1 MGEFARGRSPS
12 APTPGSNPN
21 MIRER
26 GRRLERQREGIATA
40 KAEGRYKGRAPTA
53 QRQVEKVKAL
63 RAEGLKPEVIAK
75 RLGISRSST
84 YAILKEARAAA

>member
-1 MGEFARGRSPS
+1 
-12 APTPGSNPN
+12 
-21 MIRER
+21 
-26 GRRLERQREGIATA
+26 LKRQREGIAKA

-63 RAEGLKPEVIAK
+63 SAEGLKPEVIAK

-84 YAILKEARAAA
+84 YAILKKAQAAA